1 MIKFKSIRQKML
13 LGFMGVIIL
22 VVVLGVYNFITIN
35 SVNKQTS
42 QMVDEKLTLLIAD
55 EKMAA
60 SMSGRLAAARGYILF
75 GEPNYKEQFNHYTEA
90 AQEYEAQARK
100 AGASDEFEDLVEQTK
115 EWRESVVEN
124 VIAEYDNGN
133 EDLAIKNLSEASILG
148 ANIMN
153 SYEEL
158 ASGTEADIS
167 QAGGEIVDNG
177 KTNLIMTTSITGLV
191 IIIGVAVAIMTS
203 IMITKPINLVMNRM
217 KLIASGDLSQ
227 EPLETKLKDE
237 SGQLITATN
246 EMSDSMRHLLTNINK
261 VSETVTSQSEELTQ
275 SANEVKEGSEQVS
288 STMEELATGSE
299 TQANSASEL
308 SSTMQQFTKDIDEAS
323 QSGEKIHT
331 ASNEVLGMTD
341 QGSQLMHSSKGQMT
355 KIDQIVQEAVNK
367 VQGLDEQ
374 SQKISELVSV
384 TQDIADQT
392 NLLALNA
399 AIEAAR
405 AGEHGKGFAV
415 VADEVKLL
423 AEQVSESVTGIIDI
437 VTGIQNETSSVVDSL
452 QVGYKEVERGSRQIE
467 ATSESF
473 DKINQAVIDMA
484 KNIQSSSE
492 SLSSIASSSQQMNR
506 SIEEIAA
513 ISEESAAGV
522 EQTSASSQQI
532 SASMEEVS
540 ESSNDLAKLAEELNG
555 LVRQFKL

>member
-1 MIKFKSIRQKML
+1 MINFKSIRQKML

-42 QMVDEKLTLLIAD
+42 QMVDEKMTLLIAD
-55 EKMAA
+55 EKMSA

-100 AGASDEFEDLVEQTK
+100 AGASDEFEELIEQTK
-115 EWRESVVEN
+115 EWRESIVEN
-124 VIAEYDNGN
+124 VMAEYEDGN

-148 ANIMN
+148 ANIMD

-158 ASGTEADIS
+158 ANGTEADIT
-167 QAGGEIVDNG
+167 QAGEEIVENG
-177 KTNLIMTTSITGLV
+177 KKNLIMTTSITGLV
-191 IIIGVAVAIMTS
+191 IIIGITVAIMTS

-341 QGSQLMHSSKGQMT
+341 KGSQLMDASKGQMT

-423 AEQVSESVTGIIDI
+423 AEQVSESVTGITDI

-452 QVGYKEVERGSRQIE
+452 QDGYKEVERGSSQIE
-467 ATSESF
+467 ATSDKFS
-473 DKINQAVIDMA
+473 KINQAVIDMA
-484 KNIQSSSE
+484 RNIQDSSE

-522 EQTSASSQQI
+522 EETSASSQQI